1 MKINYIFFKRLLIA
15 AMLLVSCYALF
26 FLIKSFA
33 LKPTNLEFKFLPLT
47 NSTISFSSSEE
58 QPSEFTSS
66 KDFNYKIKGYRANSS
81 QASVI
86 VEKNNQTFVVQQGA
100 LLENK
105 YKLLSVDGD
114 YATFEHNGTLL
125 KLSTKLILGN

>member
-1 MKINYIFFKRLLIA
+1 
-15 AMLLVSCYALF
+15 MLLVSCYALF

-58 QPSEFTSS
+58 QPSKFTSS

-125 KLSTKLILGN
+125 KLSTKLILDN